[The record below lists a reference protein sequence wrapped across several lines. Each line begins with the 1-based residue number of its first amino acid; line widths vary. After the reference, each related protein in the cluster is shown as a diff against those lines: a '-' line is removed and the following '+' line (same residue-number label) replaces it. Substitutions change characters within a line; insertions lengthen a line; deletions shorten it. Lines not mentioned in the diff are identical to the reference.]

1 MRKRLAALATLA
13 LLAACSSSGVS
24 NGTSTRTSTPSTV
37 PATDVTT
44 GVVATDAPTS
54 TVAPTTTTPLQP
66 DSVNFTPFLSGVAQP
81 VDIVWK
87 TGDTTLYLV
96 LQAGTVVPVRDG
108 TPGTPVLDI
117 SDELID
123 NGEQGLLGFAFHP
136 TKPFAYADYIDHQGN
151 TVIAEFPVAADGSID
166 RTKERKVLGIPQP
179 YPNHNGGKLLF
190 DPKGQLYIA
199 MGDGGAAGDPDR
211 RAQNLGELLGKIL
224 RIDPLASGSA
234 AYTIPADNPFVSTA
248 GARGE
253 IYSLGFRNPWR
264 FAFDRANGDLW
275 IADVGQN
282 LWEEVDH
289 VSAADGAGK
298 GANFGWSAFEGSH
311 PFNVD
316 QHADGAIPPVWEY
329 AHGDDGCSISGGQ
342 VYRGTT
348 MPSLSGWFV
357 ASDYCSGKV
366 WAVHPDGTVVQLG
379 KVASVSAVADGP
391 DGSLYLLE
399 YAAGT
404 ILRIDPK

>member
-1 MRKRLAALATLA
+1 MSRLTAAVMSLA

-24 NGTSTRTSTPSTV
+24 SSSTRTNPVTSV
-37 PATDVTT
+37 PASDGTAS
-44 GVVATDAPTS
+44 GPTDAAT
-54 TVAPTTTTPLQP
+54 TVAPATTTPLQP
-66 DSVNFTPFLSGVAQP
+66 DSVNFSTFLSGVTQP

-87 TGDTTLYLV
+87 PGDAALYV
-96 LQAGTVVPVRDG
+96 VQQTGTVVPVRDG
-108 TPGTPVLDI
+108 TLGAPVLDI
-117 SDELID
+117 GDELID

-151 TVIAEFPVAADGSID
+151 TVIAEFPVAADGSIE
-166 RTKERKVLGIPQP
+166 RTKERLVLGIPQP

-190 DPKGQLYIA
+190 DDKGLLYIA
-199 MGDGGAAGDPDR
+199 MGDGGAAGDPER
-211 RAQNLGELLGKIL
+211 RGQNLAELLGKIL
-224 RIDPLASGSA
+224 RIDPLAAGSA
-234 AYTIPADNPFVSTA
+234 AYTIPADNPFVNTA

-253 IYSLGFRNPWR
+253 VYSYGVRNPWR

-289 VSAADGAGK
+289 VAAADGAGK

-311 PFNVD
+311 PFNAD
-316 QHADGAIPPVWEY
+316 QRADGAIAPVWEY

-342 VYRGTT
+342 VYRGTA
-348 MPSLSGWFV
+348 MPSLAGWFV
-357 ASDYCSGKV
+357 TSDYCSGKV

-391 DGSLYLLE
+391 DGTIYLLE

-404 ILRIDPK
+404 ILRLDPK

>member
-1 MRKRLAALATLA
+1 VNRLAGALVSAVV
-13 LLAACSSSGVS
+13 LAACSSSGVS
-24 NGTSTRTSTPSTV
+24 NDPSA
-37 PATDVTT
+37 ATTT
-44 GVVATDAPTS
+44 TAASAPATDAPATEPSTS
-54 TVAPTTTTPLQP
+54 TEAPTTTAALQP
-66 DSVNFTPFLSGVAQP
+66 NSVAFTPFLSGIAQP

-87 TGDTTLYLV
+87 AGDSALYLV
-96 LQAGTVVPVRDG
+96 QQSGTVVPVRDG
-108 TPGTPVLDI
+108 VPGTPVLNI
-117 SDELID
+117 GDELID
-123 NGEQGLLGFAFHP
+123 GGEQGLLGFAFHP
-136 TKPFAYADYIDHQGN
+136 SKPFAYADYIDKAGN
-151 TVIAEFPVAADGSID
+151 TVIAEFPVGADGSID
-166 RTKERKVLGIPQP
+166 RTKERRVLGIPQP

-190 DPKGQLYIA
+190 DAKGLLYIA

-224 RIDPLASGSA
+224 RIDPLASGSS
-234 AYTIPADNPFVSTA
+234 AYTIPPDNPFANTA

-253 IYSLGFRNPWR
+253 IYSFGVRNPWR
-264 FAFDRANGDLW
+264 FALDRANGDLW

-311 PFNVD
+311 PFNAD
-316 QHADGAIPPVWEY
+316 QHADHAIPPVWEY

-342 VYRGTT
+342 VYRGTA
-348 MPSLSGWFV
+348 MPSLAGWFV
-357 ASDYCSGKV
+357 VSDYCSGKV
-366 WAVHPDGTVVQLG
+366 WAVHADGTVVQLG
-379 KVASVSAVADGP
+379 KVASASAVADGP

-404 ILRIDPK
+404 ILRLDPK